1 MLATVVEPTVV
12 TQSPELLIAVGVIIT
27 AITGLLGAVTVLL
40 NALNKNTKIVE
51 KKVDDVHVLVN
62 NANTDQTREIASLVR
77 SLADAGLRIPD
88 QYRATPTG
96 IPPSTSSVEG
106 AKGRAPEPPIRPH
119 RKTDDVPPAPAEP
132 VVILE
137 EGMELTGTVVGVVT
151 PVVDKDKEKK

>member
-1 MLATVVEPTVV
+1 MLAEVIAPTVV

-96 IPPSTSSVEG
+96 IAPSSSSVEE
-106 AKGRAPEPPIRPH
+106 AKARTPESPVVRQH
-119 RKTDDVPPAPAEP
+119 RKTDDVPPP
-132 VVILE
+132 VVVIP
-137 EGMELTGTVVGVVT
+137 EGMELTGTVTGTVT
-151 PVVDKDKEKK
+151 PVEKEK